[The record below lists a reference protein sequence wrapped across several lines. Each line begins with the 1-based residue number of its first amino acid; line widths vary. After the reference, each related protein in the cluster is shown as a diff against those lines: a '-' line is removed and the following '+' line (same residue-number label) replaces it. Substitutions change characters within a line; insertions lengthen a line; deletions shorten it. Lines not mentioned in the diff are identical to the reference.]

1 MLSLKNKDPRNQE
14 SKILGEGKTKKRMM
28 RKEVERRSM
37 KLLKTISS
45 TYEFNGGGRGA
56 GIQ

>member
-1 MLSLKNKDPRNQE
+1 
-14 SKILGEGKTKKRMM
+14 MM

-37 KLLKTISS
+37 KLLKTVSI

-56 GIQ
+56 EIQ